1 MLPTA
6 LFTSYRL
13 LLGKSGECRDGFINN
28 LEEKGVNNERSY

>member
-13 LLGKSGECRDGFINN
+13 LLGKSGECSNGLIENV
-28 LEEKGVNNERSY
+28 EEKRRK